1 MAEVTFRAPIR
12 PSGRGGGGHLVDVPA
27 EVVEA
32 LGGKGRIP
40 VTATFD
46 GVPYRGSIVRMG
58 GGAVLGV
65 QKSIMADAGV
75 AVGDLL
81 TVVVRNDEAPRE
93 VEVPDDLAEVLARNG
108 AARAAFES
116 LSFSHKR
123 EYVRSV
129 TEAKRPETRARRIE
143 LTIEQ
148 LVERAAGDE
157 AWPEP
162 FTQNSTTGARSSG
175 APSRRAPPHARG
187 GDPPRPPS
195 GAPSELPRRAATMD
209 RCVRTRSR
217 VAGYAFTEAVRR
229 TGSTR
234 A

>member
-1 MAEVTFRAPIR
+1 
-12 PSGRGGGGHLVDVPA
+12 VPT

-65 QKSIMADAGV
+65 QKAIMAEAGV
-75 AVGDLL
+75 RVGDSL
-81 TVVVRNDEAPRE
+81 TVVVRNDEGPRE
-93 VEVPDDLAEVLARNG
+93 VEVPVDLAEALARNG
-108 AARAAFES
+108 AARAAFEG

-123 EYVRSV
+123 EYVRSI
-129 TEAKRPETRARRIE
+129 TEAKRPQTRARRIE

-157 AWPEP
+157 A
-162 FTQNSTTGARSSG
+162 
-175 APSRRAPPHARG
+175 
-187 GDPPRPPS
+187 
-195 GAPSELPRRAATMD
+195 
-209 RCVRTRSR
+209 
-217 VAGYAFTEAVRR
+217 
-229 TGSTR
+229 
-234 A
+234 

>member
-12 PSGRGGGGHLVDVPA
+12 PSGRGGGGHLVDVPT

-40 VTATFD
+40 VTATFN

-65 QKSIMADAGV
+65 QKAIMAEAGV
-75 AVGDLL
+75 RVGDSI
-81 TVVVRNDEAPRE
+81 TVVVRNDEGPRE
-93 VEVPDDLAEVLARNG
+93 VEVPVDLAEALARNG
-108 AARAAFES
+108 AARAAFEG

-123 EYVRSV
+123 EYVRSI

-148 LVERAAGDE
+148 LVERAVGDE
-157 AWPEP
+157 A
-162 FTQNSTTGARSSG
+162 
-175 APSRRAPPHARG
+175 
-187 GDPPRPPS
+187 
-195 GAPSELPRRAATMD
+195 
-209 RCVRTRSR
+209 
-217 VAGYAFTEAVRR
+217 
-229 TGSTR
+229 
-234 A
+234 

>member
-12 PSGRGGGGHLVDVPA
+12 PSGRGGGGHLVDVPT

-40 VTATFD
+40 VTATFN

-65 QKSIMADAGV
+65 QKAIMAEAGV
-75 AVGDLL
+75 RVGDSI
-81 TVVVRNDEAPRE
+81 TVVVRNDEGPRE
-93 VEVPDDLAEVLARNG
+93 VEVPVDLAEALARNG

-123 EYVRSV
+123 EYVRSI

-148 LVERAAGDE
+148 LVERSTGDE
-157 AWPEP
+157 A
-162 FTQNSTTGARSSG
+162 
-175 APSRRAPPHARG
+175 
-187 GDPPRPPS
+187 
-195 GAPSELPRRAATMD
+195 
-209 RCVRTRSR
+209 
-217 VAGYAFTEAVRR
+217 
-229 TGSTR
+229 
-234 A
+234 

>member
-12 PSGRGGGGHLVDVPA
+12 PSGRGGGGHLVDVPT

-40 VTATFD
+40 VTATFN

-65 QKSIMADAGV
+65 QKAIMAEAGV
-75 AVGDLL
+75 RVGDSI
-81 TVVVRNDEAPRE
+81 TVVVRNDEGPRE
-93 VEVPDDLAEVLARNG
+93 VEVPVDLAEALARNG
-108 AARAAFES
+108 AARAAFEG

-123 EYVRSV
+123 EYARSI

-148 LVERAAGDE
+148 LVERATGDE
-157 AWPEP
+157 A
-162 FTQNSTTGARSSG
+162 
-175 APSRRAPPHARG
+175 
-187 GDPPRPPS
+187 
-195 GAPSELPRRAATMD
+195 
-209 RCVRTRSR
+209 
-217 VAGYAFTEAVRR
+217 
-229 TGSTR
+229 
-234 A
+234 

>member
-12 PSGRGGGGHLVDVPA
+12 PSGRGGGGHLVDVPT

-65 QKSIMADAGV
+65 QKAIMAEAGV
-75 AVGDLL
+75 RVGDSI
-81 TVVVRNDEAPRE
+81 TVVVRNDEGPRE
-93 VEVPDDLAEVLARNG
+93 VVVPVDLAEALARNG
-108 AARAAFES
+108 AARAAFEG

-123 EYVRSV
+123 EYVRSI

-157 AWPEP
+157 A
-162 FTQNSTTGARSSG
+162 
-175 APSRRAPPHARG
+175 
-187 GDPPRPPS
+187 
-195 GAPSELPRRAATMD
+195 
-209 RCVRTRSR
+209 
-217 VAGYAFTEAVRR
+217 
-229 TGSTR
+229 
-234 A
+234 